1 MTANP
6 LRPVKRYRPGK
17 ALAEEQS
24 SSEEDE
30 DEDTAEMTQE
40 EEKNK
45 QRQQEDARRR
55 QQQAQQQARQIP
67 KATSF
72 PSSAAG
78 KVTKGVKQ
86 VTLEDEDEEGFV
98 TDEEED
104 EGGIAVNQPPGQIAG
119 HAPKVTVES
128 EDEVDEEE
136 EDEGSEE
143 EESSEEESSEEETPK
158 RVLLR
163 PTFIKKDKRKGNDEN
178 NKGQPASATAVAD
191 TAAEAEA
198 CRAQRQEKADF
209 LVRDQL
215 EKEAM
220 ARLAGKK
227 AWDEDENVA
236 AEEEELDDRDG
247 LDEEA
252 EYAAW
257 KLRELKRIKR
267 QREAIEQA
275 EKEREEIERRRALA
289 PEEREREDQ
298 EYIQKQ
304 KEEKEAGRGQ
314 PGFMQ
319 RYFHKGAFFRDDLE
333 REGLDKR
340 NIMGARFADET
351 NREVLPEYMQIRD
364 MTKLGRKG
372 RTKYRDLRSE
382 DTGRWGE
389 GFDNRPRRPRDDNDD
404 KFMGNVF
411 DERFLPDRDRRND
424 GPGRETTATGANST
438 SVTGEENRRRRRSF
452 SGRRS
457 SRSRSKSPRRADHYR
472 RDRPRDRSR
481 DRERERYDYQY
492 DRDQRDRRKR
502 SHSPDENGD
511 KRRRRET

>member
-1 MTANP
+1 MPPQFPSYHRGMTAQP
-6 LRPVKRYRPGK
+6 LKPVKRYRPGK
-17 ALAEEQS
+17 ALPEEQS
-24 SSEEDE
+24 SEEEEEEDE
-30 DEDTAEMTQE
+30 IAQE
-40 EEKNK
+40 EERRK
-45 QRQQEDARRR
+45 QEEAERRR
-55 QQQAQQQARQIP
+55 RSQQVRPAP

-72 PSSAAG
+72 PASAAG
-78 KVTKGVKQ
+78 KVTKGVKD

-98 TDEEED
+98 T
-104 EGGIAVNQPPGQIAG
+104 
-119 HAPKVTVES
+119 
-128 EDEVDEEE
+128 EEE
-136 EDEGSEE
+136 EEEAAVAKPSTTQRPAIVGQAPAATAESEEEQEEEESEE
-143 EESSEEESSEEETPK
+143 EESSEEESSEDEAPR

-163 PTFIKKDKRKGNDEN
+163 PTFIKKDKRKGNEEN
-178 NKGQPASATAVAD
+178 SAQPSLATGVAD

-198 CRAQRQEKADF
+198 RRAQRQEKADF

-236 AEEEELDDRDG
+236 AEEEALDDRDG
-247 LDEEA
+247 LDPEA

-267 QREAIEQA
+267 QREAIEEA

-298 EYIQKQ
+298 EFIQKQ

-314 PGFMQ
+314 TGFMQ

-364 MTKLGRKG
+364 MTKLGKKG
-372 RTKYRDLRSE
+372 RTRYKDLRSE

-389 GFDNRPRRPRDDNDD
+389 GFDNRPRRTRDDD
-404 KFMGNVF
+404 KLLQNVT
-411 DERFLPDRDRRND
+411 DERFLPDRDRRDD
-424 GPGRETTATGANST
+424 GRGRDATATGANSST
-438 SVTGEENRRRRRSF
+438 VREDRRRRREEITRDAMMTILEKEAGIEIGIGTIDLIETGKI
-452 SGRRS
+452 SGREVIRLMMI
-457 SRSRSKSPRRADHYR
+457 
-472 RDRPRDRSR
+472 
-481 DRERERYDYQY
+481 
-492 DRDQRDRRKR
+492 
-502 SHSPDENGD
+502 
-511 KRRRRET
+511 ETNVVGLRVEFRLDALNALHIDMYIK

>member
-1 MTANP
+1 MPPQFPSYHRGMTAQP
-6 LRPVKRYRPGK
+6 LKPVKRYRPGK
-17 ALAEEQS
+17 ALPEEQS
-24 SSEEDE
+24 SEEEEDE
-30 DEDTAEMTQE
+30 DENAQE
-40 EEKNK
+40 EERRK
-45 QRQQEDARRR
+45 QEEAERRR
-55 QQQAQQQARQIP
+55 KSQQTRSAP

-72 PSSAAG
+72 PASAAG
-78 KVTKGVKQ
+78 KVTKGVKD

-98 TDEEED
+98 TEEE
-104 EGGIAVNQPPGQIAG
+104 EEEATVAKPSTAQKPAAAGQ
-119 HAPKVTVES
+119 APAAAVES
-128 EDEVDEEE
+128 EEEE
-136 EDEGSEE
+136 EESEEEESEE
-143 EESSEEESSEEETPK
+143 EESSEDEAPK

-163 PTFIKKDKRKGNDEN
+163 PTFIKKDKRKANEEN
-178 NKGQPASATAVAD
+178 GGQPALATGVAD

-198 CRAQRQEKADF
+198 RRAQRQEKADF
-209 LVRDQL
+209 LVSDQL

-236 AEEEELDDRDG
+236 AEEEALDDRDG
-247 LDEEA
+247 LDPEA

-267 QREAIEQA
+267 QREAIEEA

-298 EYIQKQ
+298 EFIQKQ

-314 PGFMQ
+314 TGFMQ

-372 RTKYRDLRSE
+372 RTRYKDLRSE

-389 GFDNRPRRPRDDNDD
+389 GFDNRPRRPRDDD
-404 KFMGNVF
+404 KLLQNVT
-411 DERFLPDRDRRND
+411 DERFLPDRDPPSERTVAVIGRIRD
-424 GPGRETTATGANST
+424 GGLAGRARILQGEEITKDTMMTVLEREAGIGSGIGTINT
-438 SVTGEENRRRRRSF
+438 IETGENKEKEVIRLTMI
-452 SGRRS
+452 
-457 SRSRSKSPRRADHYR
+457 
-472 RDRPRDRSR
+472 
-481 DRERERYDYQY
+481 
-492 DRDQRDRRKR
+492 
-502 SHSPDENGD
+502 
-511 KRRRRET
+511 ETNVVGLRVECRLDAFNFFCILDMYIR

>member
-1 MTANP
+1 MTAQP
-6 LRPVKRYRPGK
+6 LKPVKRYRPGK
-17 ALAEEQS
+17 ALPEEQS
-24 SSEEDE
+24 SEEEEDE
-30 DEDTAEMTQE
+30 DEIAQE
-40 EEKNK
+40 EERRK
-45 QRQQEDARRR
+45 QEEAERRR
-55 QQQAQQQARQIP
+55 KSQQARPAP

-72 PSSAAG
+72 PASTAG
-78 KVTKGVKQ
+78 KVTKGVKD

-98 TDEEED
+98 TEEE
-104 EGGIAVNQPPGQIAG
+104 EEVAVAKPSTIQRPAVAG
-119 HAPKVTVES
+119 EAPAAAVES
-128 EDEVDEEE
+128 EEEE
-136 EDEGSEE
+136 EESEE
-143 EESSEEESSEEETPK
+143 EESSEEESSEDEAPK

-163 PTFIKKDKRKGNDEN
+163 PTFIKKDKRKTNEEN
-178 NKGQPASATAVAD
+178 GGQPALATGVAD

-198 CRAQRQEKADF
+198 RRAQRQEKADF

-236 AEEEELDDRDG
+236 AEEEALDDRDG
-247 LDEEA
+247 LDPEA

-267 QREAIEQA
+267 QREAIEEA

-298 EYIQKQ
+298 EFIQKQ

-314 PGFMQ
+314 TGFMQ

-372 RTKYRDLRSE
+372 RTRYKDLRSE

-389 GFDNRPRRPRDDNDD
+389 GFDNRPRRPRDDD
-404 KFMGNVF
+404 KLLQNVT
-411 DERFLPDRDRRND
+411 DERFLPDRDRRDD
-424 GPGRETTATGANST
+424 GRGRDATATGANSST
-438 SVTGEENRRRRRSF
+438 VREDRRRRRSY
-452 SGRRS
+452 SRRRS
-457 SRSRSKSPRRADHYR
+457 SRSRSHSPRR
-472 RDRPRDRSR
+472 RDYKRYDDDRTRDRSR
-481 DRERERYDYQY
+481 DRDRYRDDRH
-492 DRDQRDRRKR
+492 DRDRRDQRKR
-502 SHSPDENGD
+502 SHSPYDDRD
-511 KRRRRET
+511 KRRRTESRVSP

>member
-1 MTANP
+1 MPPQFPSYHRGMTAQP
-6 LRPVKRYRPGK
+6 LKPVKRYRPGK
-17 ALAEEQS
+17 ALPEEQS
-24 SSEEDE
+24 SEEEEDE
-30 DEDTAEMTQE
+30 DENAQE
-40 EEKNK
+40 EERRK
-45 QRQQEDARRR
+45 QEEAERRR
-55 QQQAQQQARQIP
+55 KSQQTRSAP

-72 PSSAAG
+72 PASAAG
-78 KVTKGVKQ
+78 KVTKGVKD

-98 TDEEED
+98 TEEE
-104 EGGIAVNQPPGQIAG
+104 EEEATVAKPSTAQKPAAAGQ
-119 HAPKVTVES
+119 APAAAVES
-128 EDEVDEEE
+128 EEEE
-136 EDEGSEE
+136 EESEEEESEE
-143 EESSEEESSEEETPK
+143 EESSEDEAPK

-163 PTFIKKDKRKGNDEN
+163 PTFIKKDKRKANEEN
-178 NKGQPASATAVAD
+178 GGQPALATGVAD

-198 CRAQRQEKADF
+198 RRAQRQEKADF
-209 LVRDQL
+209 LVSDQL

-236 AEEEELDDRDG
+236 AEEEALDDRDG
-247 LDEEA
+247 LDPEA

-267 QREAIEQA
+267 QREAIEEA

-298 EYIQKQ
+298 EFIQKQ

-314 PGFMQ
+314 TGFMQ

-372 RTKYRDLRSE
+372 RTRYKDLRSE

-389 GFDNRPRRPRDDNDD
+389 GFDNRPRRPRDDD
-404 KFMGNVF
+404 KLLQNVT
-411 DERFLPDRDRRND
+411 DERFLPDRDRRDD
-424 GPGRETTATGANST
+424 GRGRDATATGANSST
-438 SVTGEENRRRRRSF
+438 VREDRRRHRSY
-452 SGRRS
+452 SRRRS
-457 SRSRSKSPRRADHYR
+457 SRSRSHSPRRRNYKRYDD
-472 RDRPRDRSR
+472 DRPRERSR
-481 DRERERYDYQY
+481 DRERYRDDQH
-492 DRDQRDRRKR
+492 DRDRREQRKR
-502 SHSPDENGD
+502 SHSPYDDRD
-511 KRRRRET
+511 KRRRTESRVSP

>member
-1 MTANP
+1 MTAQP
-6 LRPVKRYRPGK
+6 LKPVKRYRPGK
-17 ALAEEQS
+17 ALPEDQ
-24 SSEEDE
+24 SSEEEE
-30 DEDTAEMTQE
+30 DENEVAQE
-40 EEKNK
+40 EERRK
-45 QRQQEDARRR
+45 QEEAERRR
-55 QQQAQQQARQIP
+55 KLQHARPAP

-72 PSSAAG
+72 PGSAAG
-78 KVTKGVKQ
+78 RVTKGVKD

-98 TDEEED
+98 TEEED
-104 EGGIAVNQPPGQIAG
+104 EAPVAKPNNIQRPATAGQ
-119 HAPKVTVES
+119 APAAAVES
-128 EDEVDEEE
+128 EE
-136 EDEGSEE
+136 EDEDEEEEE
-143 EESSEEESSEEETPK
+143 EESSEEESSEDEAPK

-163 PTFIKKDKRKGNDEN
+163 PTFIKKDKRKGSEEN
-178 NKGQPASATAVAD
+178 GGQPALATGVAD

-198 CRAQRQEKADF
+198 RRAQRQEKADF

-236 AEEEELDDRDG
+236 AEEEALDDRDG
-247 LDEEA
+247 LDPEA

-267 QREAIEQA
+267 QREAIEAA

-298 EYIQKQ
+298 EFIQKQ

-314 PGFMQ
+314 TGFMQ
-319 RYFHKGAFFRDDLE
+319 RYFHKGAFFRDELE

-372 RTKYRDLRSE
+372 RTRYKDLRSE

-389 GFDNRPRRPRDDNDD
+389 GFDNRPRRPRDDD
-404 KFMGNVF
+404 KLLQNVT
-411 DERFLPDRDRRND
+411 DERFLPDRDRRYD
-424 GPGRETTATGANST
+424 GRGRDATATGANSST
-438 SVTGEENRRRRRSF
+438 VREDRRRRRSY

-457 SRSRSKSPRRADHYR
+457 SRSRSRSHSPRRRDYKR
-472 RDRPRDRSR
+472 YDDDRPRDRSR
-481 DRERERYDYQY
+481 DRDRYRD
-492 DRDQRDRRKR
+492 DRRDQDRKDQRKR
-502 SHSPDENGD
+502 SHSPYDDRD
-511 KRRRRET
+511 KRRRTESRVSP

>member
-1 MTANP
+1 MTAQP
-6 LRPVKRYRPGK
+6 LKPVKRYRPGK
-17 ALAEEQS
+17 ALPEEQS
-24 SSEEDE
+24 SEEEEDE
-30 DEDTAEMTQE
+30 DEIAQE
-40 EEKNK
+40 EERRK
-45 QRQQEDARRR
+45 QEEAERRR
-55 QQQAQQQARQIP
+55 KSQQARPAP

-72 PSSAAG
+72 PASAAV
-78 KVTKGVKQ
+78 KVTKGVKD

-98 TDEEED
+98 TEEE
-104 EGGIAVNQPPGQIAG
+104 EEEAAVAKPSTSQRPAVVGQ
-119 HAPKVTVES
+119 APAAAVES
-128 EDEVDEEE
+128 EEEE
-136 EDEGSEE
+136 EEESEE
-143 EESSEEESSEEETPK
+143 EESSEEESSEDEAPR

-163 PTFIKKDKRKGNDEN
+163 PTFIKKDKRKANEEN
-178 NKGQPASATAVAD
+178 SAHPALATGVAD

-198 CRAQRQEKADF
+198 RRAQRQEKADF

-236 AEEEELDDRDG
+236 AEEEALDDRDG
-247 LDEEA
+247 LDPEA

-267 QREAIEQA
+267 QREAIEEA

-298 EYIQKQ
+298 EFIQKQ

-314 PGFMQ
+314 TGFMQ

-364 MTKLGRKG
+364 MTKLGKKG
-372 RTKYRDLRSE
+372 RTRYKDLRSE

-389 GFDNRPRRPRDDNDD
+389 GFDNRPRRPRDDD
-404 KFMGNVF
+404 KFLQNVT
-411 DERFLPDRDRRND
+411 DERFLPDRDRRDD
-424 GPGRETTATGANST
+424 GRRRDATATGANSST
-438 SVTGEENRRRRRSF
+438 VREDRRRRRSY
-452 SGRRS
+452 SRRRS
-457 SRSRSKSPRRADHYR
+457 SRSRSRSHSPQRRDYKRHDD
-472 RDRPRDRSR
+472 DRPRQRSR
-481 DRERERYDYQY
+481 DRDQYREDRP
-492 DRDQRDRRKR
+492 DRDRRDQRKR
-502 SHSPDENGD
+502 SHSPYDDRD
-511 KRRRRET
+511 KRRRTESRISP